1 MATLLELRRR
11 VRSVKN
17 IRQITRAMKMVA
29 AAKLRRAQEDMLKA
43 RPYADKIWDVLN
55 ELSQRT
61 QTGGD
66 RPLMTPHDGNRVMAV
81 VITSDRG
88 LCGSF
93 NSNVIRYAER
103 ALAAWSAKKRD
114 VNLVTVGKVGHR
126 YFRFHGRGIERHA
139 EDLLADLSFARAA
152 ELAQYLVDRYVER
165 KTDAVYLIYNEFKS
179 VLRQHLVVEPLLPVR
194 GIDFAAVEDG
204 VSARDAARAVA
215 EAAAGIVDPTE
226 ADDGGMGDIGGIAT
240 EWGETQRDVIAMA
253 ATEPVEL
260 VDYLYEPSA
269 DAIFDSLLP
278 RHVET
283 QVYHALLES
292 HAAEHAARMTAMEN
306 ATTNAEEMIE
316 NLTLTMNKIRQE
328 EITTEILEVVGG
340 AEALH

>member
-11 VRSVKN
+11 VRSVRN

-29 AAKLRRAQEDMLKA
+29 AAKLRRAQEDMLRA
-43 RPYADKIWDVLN
+43 RPYADKMWDVLN
-55 ELSQRT
+55 ELSQRSRT
-61 QTGGD
+61 RGE
-66 RPLMTPHDGNRVMAV
+66 RPLMVPREEKRATAI

-103 ALAAWSAKKRD
+103 ALRAWEEKEVA
-114 VNLVTVGKVGHR
+114 LVTVGKVGHR
-126 YFRFHGRGIERHA
+126 YFRVHGREIERHG
-139 EDLLADLSFARAA
+139 EDVLADLSFARAA
-152 ELAQYLVDRYVER
+152 ELAQYLMERYSAEE
-165 KTDAVYLIYNEFKS
+165 TDAVYLIYNEFKS
-179 VLRQHLVVEPLLPVR
+179 VLRQHLVVEPLLPIR
-194 GIDFAAVEDG
+194 SIEFPEDEG
-204 VSARDAARAVA
+204 ATARDAARAVA
-215 EAAAGIVDPTE
+215 EALAGV
-226 ADDGGMGDIGGIAT
+226 ADDSAVGDPGMGEIGAIAT
-240 EWGETQRDVIAMA
+240 EWGESRREAA
-253 ATEPVEL
+253 ATPEAEPVEL

-269 DAIFDSLLP
+269 DEIFDSLLP

-306 ATTNAEEMIE
+306 ATKNAEEMID

-340 AEALH
+340 AEALK